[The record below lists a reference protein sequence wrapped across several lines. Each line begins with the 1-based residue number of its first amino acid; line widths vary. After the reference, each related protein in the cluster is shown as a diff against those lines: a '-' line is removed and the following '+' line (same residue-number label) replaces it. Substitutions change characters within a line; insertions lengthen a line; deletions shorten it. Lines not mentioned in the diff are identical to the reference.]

1 MQRLFLVI
9 ARNGSDDSDAEVVIA
24 APLPV
29 HIQRIKTEIGFAVSE
44 TVNSKTSE
52 NRMDGPVLLFTEQ
65 NQFIDIIASAEIF
78 QILNYATKGSFVI
91 PRLYF

>member
-1 MQRLFLVI
+1 
-9 ARNGSDDSDAEVVIA
+9 
-24 APLPV
+24 
-29 HIQRIKTEIGFAVSE
+29 
-44 TVNSKTSE
+44 
-52 NRMDGPVLLFTEQ
+52 MDGPVLLFTEQ